1 VPRRRGKTVAPAA
14 QDFLRK
20 LGQAILVMLLVS
32 IAVFFV
38 VRLIPGNP
46 AKDSLGN
53 KATPAA
59 VAALKRQLGLDRPL
73 LSQFLSF
80 LKGVPTANFGHS
92 LQEQGVT
99 VRQIVF
105 KGLGVTATVVGASA
119 VLSLVVG
126 VPLGLWAA
134 LARRRQRLVSF
145 GVQSAAVVLLAAP
158 PFLIGLLLIFG
169 VSVELHVLPAAGWG
183 HSFTSDLDHLVLP
196 AVALSGYLIPL
207 VVRTVRQAA
216 LDASSELF
224 VEAAIARGISS
235 RSIMFK
241 HILPNSLLPLITLI
255 GLNVGT
261 LLSGAI
267 VIEAVFALPGL
278 GTALYQAVDNLD
290 YTVLEGVAIIAAF
303 AVVVANL
310 TADSLYMIADPRVR
324 RRG

>member
-1 VPRRRGKTVAPAA
+1 MTVGPGLR
-14 QDFLRK
+14 DFGRK
-20 LGQAILVMLLVS
+20 VGQAVLVMLLVS
-32 IAVFFV
+32 IAVFFA

-46 AKDSLGN
+46 AKDVLGT
-53 KATPAA
+53 KATPVA
-59 VAALKRQLGLDRPL
+59 VAALQRRLGLDRPL
-73 LSQFLSF
+73 LDQFLTF
-80 LKGVPTANFGHS
+80 LKGVPTASFGHS
-92 LQEQGVT
+92 LVEEGVT
-99 VRQIVF
+99 VRHIVF
-105 KGLGVTATVVGASA
+105 SGLGITACVVAAST
-119 VLSLVVG
+119 VLSLLVG

-134 LARRRQRLVSF
+134 LARRQQLVSHA
-145 GVQSAAVVLLAAP
+145 VQSAAVLLLAAP

-169 VSVELHVLPAAGWG
+169 LAVELHVFPAAGWG
-183 HSFTSDLDHLVLP
+183 SSVGSDLNHLVLP
-196 AVALSGYLIPL
+196 AIALSGYLVPL

-216 LDASSELF
+216 LDSSNELF

-235 RSIMFK
+235 RAIMYR

-290 YTVLEGVAIIAAF
+290 YTVLEGVAIVAAF

-310 TADSLYMIADPRVR
+310 SADALYMIADPRVR
-324 RRG
+324 RRS

>member
-1 VPRRRGKTVAPAA
+1 MHHRRGRTLGPTA
-14 QDFLRK
+14 QDLARK

-46 AKDSLGN
+46 AKDALGN
-53 KATPAA
+53 KATPEA

-73 LSQFLSF
+73 LDQFLSF
-80 LKGVPTANFGHS
+80 LKGVPTASFGHS

-105 KGLGVTATVVGASA
+105 RGLGITASVVGASA

-134 LARRRQRLVSF
+134 LARRQRLVSH
-145 GVQSAAVVLLAAP
+145 GIQSAAVVLLAAP
-158 PFLIGLLLIFG
+158 PFLIGLLLIF
-169 VSVELHVLPAAGWG
+169 VMSVELRVFPAAGWG
-183 HSFTSDLDHLVLP
+183 SSFRSDLDHLVLP

-224 VEAAIARGISS
+224 VEASIARGISS
-235 RSIMFK
+235 QAIMFK

>member
-1 VPRRRGKTVAPAA
+1 MSLRRPGRVGPGIRDFGRKVA
-14 QDFLRK
+14 QTL
-20 LGQAILVMLLVS
+20 LVMFLVS
-32 IAVFFV
+32 VAVFFA

-46 AKDSLGN
+46 ARDVLGT
-53 KATPAA
+53 KATPVA
-59 VAALKRQLGLDRPL
+59 VAALMRRLGLDRSL
-73 LSQFLSF
+73 LDQFLTF

-92 LQEQGVT
+92 LVEEGVS
-99 VRQIVF
+99 VRHIVF
-105 KGLGVTATVVGASA
+105 NGLGITASVVAASTI
-119 VLSLVVG
+119 LSLVVG

-134 LARRRQRLVSF
+134 LARRQALVSHA
-145 GVQSAAVVLLAAP
+145 VQSVAVVLLAAP
-158 PFLIGLLLIFG
+158 PFLIGLLLILIFG
-169 VSVELHVLPAAGWG
+169 VEFRVFPVAGWG
-183 HSFTSDLDHLVLP
+183 SGVGSDFNHLVLP
-196 AVALSGYLIPL
+196 ALALSGFLIPL

-235 RSIMFK
+235 RSIMYK

-278 GTALYQAVDNLD
+278 GTALYQAVDSLD

-310 TADSLYMIADPRVR
+310 SADALYMIADPRVR
-324 RRG
+324 RRS